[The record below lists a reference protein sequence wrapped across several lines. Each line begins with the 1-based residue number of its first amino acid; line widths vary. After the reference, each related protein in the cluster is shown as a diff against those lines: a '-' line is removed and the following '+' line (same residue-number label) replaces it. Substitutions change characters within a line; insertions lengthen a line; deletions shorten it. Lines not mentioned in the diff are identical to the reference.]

1 MIINSANL
9 QTLYTSF
16 NAAYQKGFA
25 GVTPLWGTIAT
36 EVKSSTAANE
46 YGWLG
51 SWPKLREWIGDR
63 VVNNIASHGYTIK
76 NRKFEGTVSVKAD
89 DIEDDQFGVYAPLFQ
104 EMGRASATH
113 PDELVFEAL
122 KSGVDALCYDKL
134 PFFSANHKVGKKN
147 VSNLQDGNKPAWF
160 LLDCSRSLKPLV
172 YQNRKPYRLIRKD
185 DPQKSDKVFETD
197 EFRYGVD
204 CRASVGFGFWQM
216 GFASKADLTRE
227 NLRAA
232 YTALAKQED
241 ENGKKLGVKATH
253 IIVPTALEFAAR
265 DLVLASVNA
274 AGATNT
280 DYKLVEVVSTSYL
293 D

>member
-1 MIINSANL
+1 MIINAGNL
-9 QTLYTSF
+9 QTLFTSF
-16 NAAYQKGFA
+16 NASYQKGFA
-25 GVTPLWGTIAT
+25 GVTPIWSTIAT

-51 SWPKLREWIGDR
+51 SWPKLREWVGDR

-89 DIEDDQFGVYAPLFQ
+89 DIEDDQYGVYGPLFQ

-122 KSGVDALCYDKL
+122 KGGFVEKCYDKQA
-134 PFFSANHKVGKKN
+134 FFSAAHPVGKKN
-147 VSNLQDGNKPAWF
+147 VSNLQAGAQPAWY
-160 LLDCSRSLKPLV
+160 LMDCSRALKPLV
-172 YQNRKPYRLIRKD
+172 YQNRRPYRLIRKD
-185 DPQKSDKVFETD
+185 DPQKSDAVFKTD
-197 EFRYGVD
+197 NFEYGVD
-204 CRASVGFGFWQM
+204 CRANVGFGFWQM
-216 GFASKADLTRE
+216 AFASKAALTRE

-232 YTALAKQED
+232 YTALAGQED
-241 ENGKKLGVKATH
+241 ENGKKLGIKATH

-265 DLVLASVNA
+265 DLILADRND
-274 AGATNT
+274 GGGTNT
-280 DYKLVEVVSTSYL
+280 DANLVKVVSIAYL